1 MTEIADFGLYVLL
14 VAGGFILAVGSTKL
28 TERVPVPAPAIFL
41 LAAAIASDLWPRLY
55 EAVPILTVERL
66 AVVALVV
73 ILFNGG
79 IDIGLHRLRG
89 AVGPIVALGVV
100 GTFATAA
107 LVAVFVH
114 YALGFAWILAGLVA
128 AAVAPTDPAVM
139 FSVLGRR
146 EIEGRSRVILEGE
159 AGVND
164 PAGIALMI
172 GMIELATHSDA
183 SLLVPARELAVEMSI
198 GVALGV
204 TGGVAFVPLLRRIR
218 LPSASLSPVLALS
231 LAGALYGVT
240 ALAHGSGFLAV
251 FVAGLFVG
259 EAEGP
264 FKEEVERFHGSLA
277 ALAELVVFVGLGLT
291 VSIGSLSGGVWSD
304 GAIIAAVVGLLIRP
318 VVVMALLAPARLRLG
333 ERAFIAWS
341 GLKGAV
347 PILLAAFAVLADV
360 AGAGRV
366 YGLVF
371 IVVLISVVGQ
381 GTLVPV
387 AARALRVPMREHAA
401 A

>member
-1 MTEIADFGLYVLL
+1 
-14 VAGGFILAVGSTKL
+14 
-28 TERVPVPAPAIFL
+28 
-41 LAAAIASDLWPRLY
+41 
-55 EAVPILTVERL
+55 
-66 AVVALVV
+66 
-73 ILFNGG
+73 
-79 IDIGLHRLRG
+79 
-89 AVGPIVALGVV
+89 
-100 GTFATAA
+100 
-107 LVAVFVH
+107 
-114 YALGFAWILAGLVA
+114 
-128 AAVAPTDPAVM
+128 M

-183 SLLVPARELAVEMSI
+183 SLLVLARELAVEMSI

-204 TGGVAFVPLLRRIR
+204 AGGVAFVPLLRRIR

-231 LAGALYGVT
+231 LAGALYGTT
-240 ALAHGSGFLAV
+240 ALARGSGFLAV
-251 FVAGLFVG
+251 FIAGLFVG
-259 EAEGP
+259 EAEGQ
-264 FKEEVERFHGSLA
+264 FKHEVARFHGSLA

-291 VSIGSLSGGVWSD
+291 VSIGSLSGGVWVD
-304 GAIIAAVVGLLIRP
+304 GAIIAGIVGLLVRP

-360 AGAGRV
+360 TGAGRV

-371 IVVLISVVGQ
+371 VVVLVSVVGQ
-381 GTLVPV
+381 GTLVPL